1 MCGIVGYVGKQNAA
15 PLLLE
20 GLKKLEYRGY
30 DSAGIALM
38 LDGCLMIHKRTGRV
52 SNLDSIINTLTS
64 TCHTGI
70 AHTRWATHGA
80 VTETNAHPHVD
91 ASKMLTLVHNG
102 VVENYTQL
110 KQLLVD
116 QGHVFE
122 SQTDTEVLTHW
133 IGHHLDQLHRPVT
146 LQTLTQA
153 ISNALQHV
161 HGTYGL
167 CLMHQQMPDVVVGV
181 RCGSP
186 LVVGVGQSENFIAS
200 DVIAMTKHVDQVVYL
215 DDHQMVVVTP
225 NNIELRTLSG
235 TIVDHTVEHVAT
247 TFNDDSCEG
256 YPHHMIKEIH
266 QQPSVVIN
274 TMHNRFDHLNATAV
288 VGDDNINNHQR
299 VILTGCGTAAH
310 ACMVGEY
317 LMEHLSRTPA
327 EVEFA
332 SELRY
337 RNAPADYDTLVIAV
351 SQSGETADTL
361 AAVRECRKHHQVL
374 SITNN
379 INSPIA
385 RESDINI
392 HMCAGTE
399 VGVAATKSFVAQ
411 CAILTMMAL
420 MKGRQHQLTHQQGL
434 NIIRELE
441 KVPDKIQAILDM
453 NDHIRNIAIKYSNA
467 SSMMF
472 LGRQFNYP
480 VAMEGALKMKE
491 ISYIH
496 ASGHPSA
503 ELKHGVIALITPQ
516 VPSVFIAPEDSV
528 FEKNLSNIEEVRARG
543 GKVIGIGTQGSVRLQ
558 DVCDDVILIPECPE
572 YIAPLLTVVPLQLLA
587 YHTAVALGRDVDRP
601 RNLAKSVTV
610 E

>member
-38 LDGCLMIHKRTGRV
+38 SDGCLMIHKRTGRV
-52 SNLDSIINTLTS
+52 SNLDTVVDALTS
-64 TCHTGI
+64 THHTGI

-91 ASKMLTLVHNG
+91 ESKLMTLVHNG
-102 VVENYTQL
+102 VVENYNEL
-110 KQLLVD
+110 KQQLLNK
-116 QGHVFE
+116 GHVFE

-133 IGHHLDQLHRPVT
+133 IGHHLHQMQQPTT

-153 ISNALQHV
+153 IGDALVHV

-167 CLMHQQMPDVVVGV
+167 CLMHQHVPDVVVGV

-186 LVVGVGQSENFIAS
+186 LVVGIGQGENFIAS
-200 DVIAMTKHVDQVVYL
+200 DVIAITKHVNDVVYL

-225 NNIELRTLSG
+225 DNIKLHTLNG
-235 TIVDHTVEHVAT
+235 AVLQHTVEHVAT

-274 TMHNRFDHLNATAV
+274 TMHNRLDHLNATATI
-288 VGDDNINNHQR
+288 GDIINHQR

-317 LMEHLSRTPA
+317 LMEHISRTPA

-337 RNAPADYDTLVIAV
+337 RNAPTDHDTLVIAV

-361 AAVRECRKHHQVL
+361 AALRESRKHHQVL

-379 INSPIA
+379 SNSPIA
-385 RESDINI
+385 RESDSNI

-411 CAILTMMAL
+411 CTILTMMSL
-420 MKGRQHQLTHQQGL
+420 FIGRQHHLTHQQGL
-434 NIIRELE
+434 SIIRELE
-441 KVPDKIQAILDM
+441 AIPGKIQAILDM
-453 NDHIRNIAIKYSNA
+453 NDHIRDIAIKYSGA

-472 LGRQFNYP
+472 MGRQFNYP

-491 ISYIH
+491 VSYIH

-503 ELKHGVIALITPQ
+503 ELKHGVIALITPE

-543 GKVIGIGTQGSVRLQ
+543 GKVIGIGTQGSHRLQ
-558 DVCDDVILIPECPE
+558 AVCDDVVLIPECPE
-572 YIAPLLTVVPLQLLA
+572 YLAPLLTVVPLQLLA
-587 YHTAVALGRDVDRP
+587 YHTAVVLGRDVDRP